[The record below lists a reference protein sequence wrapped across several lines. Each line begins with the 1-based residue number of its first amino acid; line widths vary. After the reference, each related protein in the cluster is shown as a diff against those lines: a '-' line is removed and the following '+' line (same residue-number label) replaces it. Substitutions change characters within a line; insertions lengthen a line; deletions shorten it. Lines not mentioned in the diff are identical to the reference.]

1 MFRNNISVYC
11 RNEEIAKQVRE
22 YAQHLNLQA
31 GGRAIVSA
39 EEKCKHSLQSPVEP
53 LYTPNMSQEEIL
65 KAIKANPYAFV
76 PQNAR
81 PQPLAQPHATPNA
94 IPEWILDIMNGGTF
108 PAPEDLTREERA
120 LVYDGQLNGL
130 LNIYRISKRP
140 ETAEQIK
147 SRLRDLGVDL

>member
-11 RNEEIAKQVRE
+11 KNEEVAKRVRA
-22 YAQHLNLQA
+22 YAQQLNIQA

-39 EEKCKHSLQSPVEP
+39 EEKCKHSLQSP
-53 LYTPNMSQEEIL
+53 
-65 KAIKANPYAFV
+65 KAQSISSPS
-76 PQNAR
+76 
-81 PQPLAQPHATPNA
+81 TA
-94 IPEWILDIMNGGTF
+94 IPELVLDIMNGGTF

-130 LNIYRISKRP
+130 INVYRISKRP